1 MGEVALNAGKHGSR
15 GGGGAQERAPGRGPG
30 PSGPCVLLH
39 PASRALRPGR
49 SALPA
54 WSSETDAGP
63 RLCVRVQVRKS
74 GSRVMFLLVDKE
86 TDEHHA
92 AQHVK
97 FERDTARLEFLPLQP
112 RAVEMEK
119 GSSGYGFHLRSSPE
133 QKGKARGEPE
143 PAVSP
148 LGLTPGLHEAPSSSP
163 GASGGQ

>member
-1 MGEVALNAGKHGSR
+1 MSARAGT
-15 GGGGAQERAPGRGPG
+15 
-30 PSGPCVLLH
+30 
-39 PASRALRPGR
+39 RALRPVCSAAPGLSGPPSRTVR
-49 SALPA
+49 SPGVELGDRCRP
-54 WSSETDAGP
+54 SP
-63 RLCVRVQVRKS
+63 VCVCVQVRKS

-86 TDEHHA
+86 TDKHHA
-92 AQHVK
+92 AQHIK

-143 PAVSP
+143 PAVSR
-148 LGLTPGLHEAPSSSP
+148 LGLTPGLHEAPSSPP